1 MAKCTAAKNVKLLWR
16 REFFFSQL
24 FNIQLEDLKMHLVRS
39 NFEFES
45 SGSAEISNLYV
56 KFVKDLN
63 CELNNGIV
71 GRKVCNFRNSR
82 I

>member
-1 MAKCTAAKNVKLLWR
+1 MHLV
-16 REFFFSQL
+16 
-24 FNIQLEDLKMHLVRS
+24 HLVRS
-39 NFEFES
+39 NFEFEP

>member
-1 MAKCTAAKNVKLLWR
+1 MENVFR
-16 REFFFSQL
+16 AQF
-24 FNIQLEDLKMHLVRS
+24 VRS
-39 NFEFES
+39 NLNFEPS
-45 SGSAEISNLYV
+45 YSVEISNLNV

-63 CELNNGIV
+63 CGPNNGIV

>member
-1 MAKCTAAKNVKLLWR
+1 MLKCFDDQYMILTVNYKS
-16 REFFFSQL
+16 SQQ
-24 FNIQLEDLKMHLVRS
+24 FARS
-39 NFEFES
+39 NLNFEPS
-45 SGSAEISNLYV
+45 YSVEISNLYV

-63 CELNNGIV
+63 CRPNNGIV

>member
-1 MAKCTAAKNVKLLWR
+1 
-16 REFFFSQL
+16 
-24 FNIQLEDLKMHLVRS
+24 MHLVRS

-71 GRKVCNFRNSR
+71 GRKVVISEIQGFRKQR
-82 I
+82 GAAGGGGGGGGGFD